1 MKQIKNFLL
10 VVCVF
15 GLAHQDAEA
24 QAQEKTVP
32 QILLTFEEGT
42 MNAEQTYLEMRKVYE
57 NGAIHKCITP
67 LHIFSHKHKSEISAS
82 VLLDPRK
89 NDRRVKAAQAS
100 FTSPSGKFVFTY
112 QTTGSNAV
120 PSADNNSNGVP
131 DFVEWAATAAD
142 SSYKVLIE
150 TQGYTDP
157 IPAGA
162 TYEVAFQELQ
172 GTYGFAETYSNPG
185 GPGTRIVL
193 ENDFIGFPD
202 NDDPD
207 GDQRGALRVTM
218 AHEFKHA
225 IQFAQNDFDGEA
237 DNWAEMDATLMEE
250 VVYDNV
256 NDYYNYLGGSGDVF
270 GNPGVTV
277 IPGSYEDVTWALYFH
292 EKIGSDFWVNAWDR
306 IETSNS
312 TLDMLDAVDQEL
324 TSRGLDFTES
334 LLELYTWHFV
344 SGTYNNSTFGFDESL
359 FYPTPSVQK
368 TETQVTDQFSAD
380 INLGRFASYMLNVK
394 PPANETGD
402 VSVLIDTESANLS
415 MAVVGLFNDGT
426 VAFEY
431 AESESGFIVVN
442 EGWKWADVERV
453 GAIVLNESRT
463 LSQSFKIKVSNTFPT
478 SIPIDDE
485 KPVTTELKQNY
496 PNPFNPSTTIPV
508 SVSEFQKVEVDIY
521 DITGRLV
528 QSVFNGNLG
537 AGNYNLPV
545 NLENLASGVYMYRL
559 KTNDKVQIKRMT
571 LVK

>member
-1 MKQIKNFLL
+1 MKLAKNFLL
-10 VVCVF
+10 IACVF
-15 GLAHQDAEA
+15 GLANESVEV

-32 QILLTFEEGT
+32 QILHTFEQGK

-57 NGAIHKCITP
+57 DGAIHKCITP
-67 LHIFSHKHKSEISAS
+67 LHIFSHKYKSEISES
-82 VLLDPRK
+82 VLLEQRK
-89 NDRRVKAAQAS
+89 IDQHRKSAQAS
-100 FTSPSGKFVFTY
+100 FTSHSGKFVFTY
-112 QTTGSNAV
+112 ETTGSNAV

-142 SSYKVLIE
+142 SSYKLLVEI
-150 TQGYTDP
+150 QGYTDP
-157 IPAGA
+157 IPADS
-162 TYEVAFQELQ
+162 TYDISFEDMGF
-172 GTYGFAETYSNPG
+172 YGFVEPDNSAPS
-185 GPGTRIVL
+185 GTIMVI
-193 ENDFIGFPD
+193 ENDFVGFPD

-207 GDQRGALRVTM
+207 GTQRGALRVTI

-225 IQFAQNDFDGEA
+225 VQFVQNNFNGEA

-256 NDYYNYLGGSGDVF
+256 NDYYNYLGGSGDIF
-270 GNPGVTV
+270 GSPGVTV

-312 TLDMLDAVDQEL
+312 TLDMLDAVEQEL

-344 SGTYNNSTFGFDESL
+344 SGTYNNSTFGFNESL
-359 FYPTPSVQK
+359 FYPTPSVQR

-442 EGWKWADVERV
+442 EGWKWADIERV
-453 GAIVLNESRT
+453 GAIVLNENRT

-485 KPVTTELKQNY
+485 KPVTTEIKQNY

-537 AGNYNLPV
+537 TGNYNLPV

-571 LVK
+571 LLK